1 MADDEK
7 KDKRPWFL
15 KKTNW
20 GLIIYAIGEG
30 AALCGTVYPPAVPAS
45 PILKA
50 IGGILAGFGIAD
62 RVSKK

>member
-1 MADDEK
+1 MADEP
-7 KDKRPWFL
+7 KDNRPWWK

-20 GLIIYAIGEG
+20 GLIIYGIGEG

-62 RVSKK
+62 RVAKK

>member
-1 MADDEK
+1 MSDTTE
-7 KDKRPWFL
+7 DKRPWWK

-20 GLIIYAIGEG
+20 GLIIYGIGEG
-30 AALCGTVYPPAVPAS
+30 AALCGTVLPVVVPAA

-62 RVSKK
+62 RVTKK